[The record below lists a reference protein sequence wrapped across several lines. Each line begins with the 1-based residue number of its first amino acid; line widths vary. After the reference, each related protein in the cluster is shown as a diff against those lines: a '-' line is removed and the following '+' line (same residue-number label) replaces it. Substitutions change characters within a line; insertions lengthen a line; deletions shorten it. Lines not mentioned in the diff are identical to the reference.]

1 MIAMPESGAL
11 AALAFCA
18 ALVAINLASLAV
30 AALRIGR
37 RGADRGKPSVFPMGA
52 PVSVVRPL
60 RGLEAFSEET
70 LLASFRLDYP
80 AYELIFCVADAAD
93 PVLPMLER
101 MRAVHPH

>member
-37 RGADRGKPSVFPMGA
+37 GGADRGKPSVFPMDA

-70 LLASFRLDYP
+70 LLASFRLAGPDKHVSNRVP
-80 AYELIFCVADAAD
+80 LQPTRFDSSLA
-93 PVLPMLER
+93 
-101 MRAVHPH
+101 H